1 VLAQRLLFV
10 VTGGASKVRQE
21 RPGPEAMA
29 DARTESWAAECH
41 FLLVTIDGPRMT
53 LEPIA
58 GLGSDGKPRYVG
70 ATTRFSVPPCLRG
83 VVFRH
88 HGGMRSGARRLL
100 LCALATALA
109 ACENAPATQPEP
121 PPSTTTTTT
130 TLRPASQGCGL
141 PASRRDT
148 CAYIDSTFR
157 PAIDRA
163 IMRVQREQP
172 QLFDFTQAN
181 DELSVFVR
189 DVNRYHEA
197 VVQAL
202 RDAGLCAIFDGEEV
216 AVKNSNE
223 FSDQYDIITASDF
236 VRWGDGA
243 YAATCRPAGF

>member
-1 VLAQRLLFV
+1 MRLAMLLL
-10 VTGGASKVRQE
+10 AC
-21 RPGPEAMA
+21 A
-29 DARTESWAAECH
+29 
-41 FLLVTIDGPRMT
+41 LVT
-53 LEPIA
+53 
-58 GLGSDGKPRYVG
+58 
-70 ATTRFSVPPCLRG
+70 
-83 VVFRH
+83 
-88 HGGMRSGARRLL
+88 
-100 LCALATALA
+100 
-109 ACENAPATQPEP
+109 ACENTPATQPEP
-121 PPSTTTTTT
+121 PPPTTTTTTT
-130 TLRPASQGCGL
+130 TLTPASQGCGL

-163 IMRVQREQP
+163 IMRVQKEQP

-189 DVNRYHEA
+189 DVPRYTEA

-223 FSDQYDIITASDF
+223 FSDQYDIITSTDF

-243 YAATCRPAGF
+243 YAATCHPAAF